1 MIEILKDG
9 NYTWIDIV
17 NPTKHDMDYLVENY
31 KFHSL
36 DIEDCLSKV
45 QRSKFEDYD
54 EYKFLVLHFPLITKK
69 SYRLSIE
76 EVDIFWGANFLVTIH
91 SNRFT
96 KLLDLFILVKNN
108 ENYKSTYFSKGC
120 DYLLYKIIHDM
131 INMIFPII
139 NQISHEI
146 DLIDSNL
153 DTMKPQKIIER
164 ISALRRNIIFLQTS
178 LKPQKAIFNIF
189 ENKLKDQEEKNMD
202 IYWGDIGDY
211 IVKILET
218 AEDYQELIEGLYSS
232 IDTLLTFRTNDSIK
246 TLTLFSVIMLPL
258 TLITSFYGMNVK
270 LPFADFAG
278 ASSLILGFMISLSI
292 GMVVYFKIKK
302 I

>member
-1 MIEILKDG
+1 MLEILKTG
-9 NYTWIDIV
+9 NFTWIDIV
-17 NPTKHDMDYLVENY
+17 NPTKKDMDYLTENY
-31 KFHSL
+31 DFHSL

-45 QRSKFEDYD
+45 QRSKFEEYD
-54 EYKFLVLHFPLITKK
+54 DYKFIVLHFPITTRK
-69 SYRLSIE
+69 SYRLTIE
-76 EVDIFWGANFLVTIH
+76 EIDIFWGKNFLVTIH

-108 ENYKSTYFSKGC
+108 ENYKNNYFSKGC

-131 INMIFPII
+131 INMIFPIL

-153 DTMKPQKIIER
+153 DSMKPQNIIER

-178 LKPQKAIFNIF
+178 LKPQRAIFSFF
-189 ENKLKDQEEKNMD
+189 ENQLKDQEEKDMD

-211 IVKILET
+211 ILKILET

-232 IDTLLTFRTNDSIK
+232 IDTLLTFKTNNSIK
-246 TLTLFSVIMLPL
+246 TLTIFSVIMLPL

-270 LPFADFAG
+270 LPIAENPLGSYF
-278 ASSLILGFMISLSI
+278 ILGFMGLISI
-292 GMVVYFKIKK
+292 GMIIYFKIKK